1 MIKAQHRK
9 LRMMSPRALRLSF
22 YFQLILSSLVIVFL
36 FTMFIVNII
45 AGVFDFLILSFV
57 AASMLTLLIFLDI
70 LVLLVPRGLIT
81 NIFGIVFSFISFG
94 PILVAV
100 LSPQTLRSE
109 FASVAYAF
117 FYCHVYGMWN
127 LFAFKEQEEGI
138 EKEHP
143 QVMILLMQRGF
154 FFLAYAQATMFSS
167 CFFKALSVE
176 SILLKI
182 NFLLIGIAAILPGFK
197 YMFWFVKFQFYLH
210 KTKKG
215 RRLWLKSLTDQW
227 KKTVNERLVIKILWY
242 LALPVAVLSFYAGSV
257 SIYYFGL
264 ITLNL
269 ERLFVGLLAI
279 GGGVSVLSYH
289 WTRTGSLSRFTKA
302 LSSPPRK
309 KPTLEEVKERI
320 KDLEKW
326 CSIFF
331 GAVIAL
337 IGLLRYTGIRTFAI
351 FQGVEINDMTLVYI
365 DIFWLLSILIPAEI
379 LLSLIKT
386 RKQVDLSKI
395 SRHVDYLYML
405 LWYFLAVLTGSFAYA
420 LGIPPILDA
429 IIVVAFLTIVT
440 VYRLYALYFWK

>member
-1 MIKAQHRK
+1 
-9 LRMMSPRALRLSF
+9 
-22 YFQLILSSLVIVFL
+22 
-36 FTMFIVNII
+36 MFIVNII

-70 LVLLVPRGLIT
+70 LVLLVPKGLIT
-81 NIFGIVFSFISFG
+81 NIFGIIFSFISFA

-117 FYCHVYGMWN
+117 FYCQVYGMWN
-127 LFAFKEQEEGI
+127 LCVFKEQREEI

-143 QVMILLMQRGF
+143 QIMILLMQRGF
-154 FFLAYAQATMFSS
+154 FFLAYAQVTLFSS

-176 SILLKI
+176 SIFLKI
-182 NFLLIGIAAILPGFK
+182 DFLLIGIATVMLGFK
-197 YMFWFVKFQFYLH
+197 YMSSFVKFQFYLH

-215 RRLWLKSLTDQW
+215 RRLWLKSLRDQW
-227 KKTVNERLVIKILWY
+227 KKTVSERLVIKILWY

-257 SIYYFGL
+257 SMYYFGL
-264 ITLNL
+264 VTLNL
-269 ERLFVGLLAI
+269 EQLLVGLLAM

-289 WTRTGSLSRFTKA
+289 WTRTGSLSRFIRA
-302 LSSPPRK
+302 PSSPLRK

-320 KDLEKW
+320 KDVEKW

-331 GAVIAL
+331 GAVIGL
-337 IGLLRYTGIRTFAI
+337 IGLLRYTGIRTFVI
-351 FQGVEINDMTLVYI
+351 FQGVEINDMTLAYI
-365 DIFWLLSILIPAEI
+365 DIFWLLSIFIIAEI

-386 RKQVDLSKI
+386 RKQIDLSKI
-395 SRHVDYLYML
+395 SEHVDYLYML
-405 LWYFLAVLTGSFAYA
+405 LWYFLAGLTGSFAYA

-440 VYRLYALYFWK
+440 VYRLYVIYFWK